1 MKNISR
7 LAPRVVASCA
17 LAFLGLAAG
26 CGSNDTTAATGTST
40 GESTTSSTTGS
51 GGAGSS
57 GSSGT
62 GGSEAF
68 CPPGSHPGA
77 LDCEADLKDW
87 TAAPKLAHKRDH
99 HVTLVADTPAGTFL
113 YVVAGVG
120 TGATIK
126 PIERATI
133 AADGTL
139 SAFSDVAMMP
149 EGLLGCGLAQVDRS
163 FVIAGGLGDDSNSK
177 TSVYVGQIAD
187 DGGVSFTKGP
197 DLGASRYHVSLA
209 YSQGF
214 IYAMGGLFQS
224 VVGGMPTQKV
234 VDTIERAAFDGK
246 TVSPWEMVAPLPVPL
261 THHASI
267 VYKNAIYVIGGGT
280 NAAAL
285 PDILRATVSSA
296 GALGPWENYG
306 QLTKGLASP
315 SVNIFLDQ
323 LYVFAGMTSLTG
335 GEVAN
340 VERAPLDG
348 MGKVGAFMDLP
359 PLPLARAHSHQTP
372 LFKGHFYSVG
382 GSKAH
387 VPQAEVFNGT
397 LQ

>member
-1 MKNISR
+1 M
-7 LAPRVVASCA
+7 
-17 LAFLGLAAG
+17 
-26 CGSNDTTAATGTST
+26 
-40 GESTTSSTTGS
+40 
-51 GGAGSS
+51 
-57 GSSGT
+57 
-62 GGSEAF
+62 
-68 CPPGSHPGA
+68 
-77 LDCEADLKDW
+77 
-87 TAAPKLAHKRDH
+87 
-99 HVTLVADTPAGTFL
+99 
-113 YVVAGVG
+113 G
-120 TGATIK
+120 TGATVK

-177 TSVYVGQIAD
+177 TSVYIGQIAD

-214 IYAMGGLFQS
+214 VYAMGGLFQS

-267 VYKNAIYVIGGGT
+267 VYKDAIYVIGGGSA
-280 NAAAL
+280 AAAL

-306 QLTKGLASP
+306 KLTKGLASP

-335 GEVAN
+335 GEVAS

-348 MGKVGAFMDLP
+348 QGKVGAFTDLP

-382 GSKAH
+382 GSKNH
-387 VPQAEVFNGT
+387 VPQAEVWNGA